1 MHKQKGNFCKH
12 SRTSLLC
19 KHIQFCNNLFLA
31 KCLEKNEDEAV
42 KSSFVLLH
50 LLVCQRQ
57 PDAIF
62 RKLVFPFFFWR
73 SGIFY
78 CLFKQKLKKKI
89 SICKWDWIR
98 SNKIWS
104 NHLKADMLIEAWIM
118 SHVWSIKIFLCLDIR
133 NFRRQL
139 FQMGFE
145 YKWCHMMLKTK
156 SGNHRQKVM
165 VMFLMHGRV
174 VQSFTKWYKIHRL
187 YLILSLLCILFRY
200 VLVKWNFWRLDYNPC
215 CRASNSSSSSLNRE
229 KKFATGLYTDDLESI
244 GPMTTYYASCMR
256 IGG

>member
-1 MHKQKGNFCKH
+1 M
-12 SRTSLLC
+12 
-19 KHIQFCNNLFLA
+19 
-31 KCLEKNEDEAV
+31 
-42 KSSFVLLH
+42 
-50 LLVCQRQ
+50 
-57 PDAIF
+57 F
-62 RKLVFPFFFWR
+62 RKKWRRGRKKFVRSSPSSCMSKTAWCNFQKTCFPLLFFWR

-78 CLFKQKLKKKI
+78 CLFKQKLKKKFPFANEI
-89 SICKWDWIR
+89 EYDLK
-98 SNKIWS
+98 KIWS

-174 VQSFTKWYKIHRL
+174 VQSFTKWYRQTPT
-187 YLILSLLCILFRY
+187 
-200 VLVKWNFWRLDYNPC
+200 VLNIIITMYSF
-215 CRASNSSSSSLNRE
+215 
-229 KKFATGLYTDDLESI
+229 
-244 GPMTTYYASCMR
+244 
-256 IGG
+256 